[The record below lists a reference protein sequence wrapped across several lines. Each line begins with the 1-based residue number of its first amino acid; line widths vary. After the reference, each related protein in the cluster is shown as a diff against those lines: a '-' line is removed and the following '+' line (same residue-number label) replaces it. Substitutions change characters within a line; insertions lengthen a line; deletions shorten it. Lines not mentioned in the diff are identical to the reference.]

1 MSDPAQ
7 LERRRRRNLEALVE
21 HLLLEWHGR
30 GWGRAFHALVEL
42 GPAILPLLDERL
54 AEERDGGLRAEL
66 LAIAQ
71 ALRVPGALPL
81 FARGLADADER
92 VWKAALDGLVALADP
107 QALEILEAARESPAP
122 GAEAAEW
129 RAWLDEA
136 ASQLREA
143 LPAGDTRPA

>member
-7 LERRRRRNLEALVE
+7 LERRRRRNLVALVE

-54 AEERDGGLRAEL
+54 DEERDGGLRAEL

-71 ALRVPGALPL
+71 ALRVPEALPL
-81 FARGLADADER
+81 FARGLADADGR

-107 QALEILEAARESPAP
+107 PALAVLAAARDAPAP
-122 GAEAAEW
+122 GAEAGEW

-136 ASQLREA
+136 AGQLREA
-143 LPAGDTRPA
+143 LARVDERPA